1 MLKIKLTV
9 LVVLAFGGCVASW
22 GQESLSLENAVAR
35 ALQNNFD
42 IRIAQA
48 SVEIAENNNSWGQ
61 TSALP
66 SIALSAGFNA
76 TINDQSQN
84 PTAFIQEKLEVQ
96 ALNYSA
102 NLNWVLFDGLGMFIQ
117 KRQLELLESQSEG
130 NASLVIENTVQALTL
145 AYYDVLMQRERLDVL
160 AEVIALSRDRLNYVN
175 DKRDLG
181 AGSTFE
187 VLQFE
192 NNVVTDSS
200 NYLIQELAYRNA
212 TRNLNLLMGIDP
224 ETEFTFTTPLQAPSV
239 AYSYTAI
246 WDEVKNNNTALRNQ
260 FVNGLLAQQDYKL
273 ARSAMFPVVSFSA
286 GITENANQFRVR
298 SLDLAAEGAT
308 LNYFGNFAL
317 NFNLFNGGR
326 TRRAMQ
332 NARIREEVAQLQQSE
347 LELQVQS
354 DLRNALDLYTAQL
367 AIYTLT
373 DGNVDRQRLAL
384 DIAAD
389 RFANALIT
397 SFDYRQQQVA
407 FLNAEMARIQALQNL
422 LNTHTQLVRLRGG
435 LVSAR

>member
-1 MLKIKLTV
+1 MQKIKLLA
-9 LVVLAFGGCVASW
+9 LVVIAFGGCATAWS
-22 GQESLSLENAVAR
+22 QETLSLEQAVAR
-35 ALQNNFD
+35 ALQNNFA
-42 IRIAQA
+42 IQ
-48 SVEIAENNNSWGQ
+48 IAEATAEVAANNNSWGQ

-96 ALNYSA
+96 AVNYSA

-117 KRQLELLESQSEG
+117 KRQLELLETQSEG
-130 NASLVIENTVQALTL
+130 NAALVIENTVQAVTL
-145 AYYDVLMQRERLDVL
+145 AYYDVLMQRERLNVL

-200 NYLIQELAYRNA
+200 NYLVQELAYRNA
-212 TRNLNLLMGIDP
+212 IRNLNLLMGIDP
-224 ETEFTFTTPLQAPSV
+224 ETEFTLTTPLQAPSA
-239 AYSYTAI
+239 AYSYATI
-246 WDEVKNNNTALRNQ
+246 WEEVKNNNTALRNQ
-260 FVNGLLAQQDYKL
+260 FVNALLAQQDYKL
-273 ARSAMFPVVSFSA
+273 AQSAMFPVVSFSA

-298 SLDLAAEGAT
+298 ALDLAAEGAT

-373 DGNVDRQRLAL
+373 DGNVERQRLAL

-389 RFANALIT
+389 RFTNGLVT

-407 FLNAEMARIQALQNL
+407 FLNAGMARIQALQNL

-435 LVSAR
+435 LVGAR

>member
-1 MLKIKLTV
+1 MLKIKLTA
-9 LVVLAFGGCVASW
+9 LVFLAFGGCVASW
-22 GQESLSLENAVAR
+22 AQETLSLENAVAR

-42 IRIAQA
+42 IRIAEA
-48 SVEIAENNNSWGQ
+48 SVEIAANNNSWGQ

-130 NASLVIENTVQALTL
+130 NASLIIENTVQALTL
-145 AYYDVLMQRERLDVL
+145 AYYDVLMQRERLNVL
-160 AEVIALSRDRLNYVN
+160 TEVIALSRDRLNYVN
-175 DKRDLG
+175 DKRELG

-224 ETEFTFTTPLQAPSV
+224 ETEFALTTPLQAPTV
-239 AYSYTAI
+239 AYSYATI

-260 FVNGLLAQQDYKL
+260 FVNSLLAQQDYKL
-273 ARSAMFPVVSFSA
+273 AQSAMFPVVSFSA

-332 NARIREEVAQLQQSE
+332 NARIREEVAQLQQNE

-354 DLRNALDLYTAQL
+354 DLRNALDFYTAQL
-367 AIYTLT
+367 AIYQLT
-373 DGNVDRQRLAL
+373 DGNVGRQRLAL

-389 RFANALIT
+389 RFANGLIT

-435 LVSAR
+435 LVSGR

>member
-42 IRIAQA
+42 IRIAEA
-48 SVEIAENNNSWGQ
+48 SVEIAENNNSWGE

-224 ETEFTFTTPLQAPSV
+224 ETEFTLTTQLQAPSV
-239 AYSYTAI
+239 AYSYTTI

>member
-1 MLKIKLTV
+1 MLKIKLTA
-9 LVVLAFGGCVASW
+9 LVFLAFGGCVASW
-22 GQESLSLENAVAR
+22 AQETLSLENAVAR

-42 IRIAQA
+42 IRIAEA
-48 SVEIAENNNSWGQ
+48 SVEIAANNNSWGQ

-130 NASLVIENTVQALTL
+130 NASLIIENTVQALTL
-145 AYYDVLMQRERLDVL
+145 AYYDVLMQRERLNVL
-160 AEVIALSRDRLNYVN
+160 TEVIALSRDRLNYVN
-175 DKRDLG
+175 DKRELG

-224 ETEFTFTTPLQAPSV
+224 ETEFALTTPLQAPTV
-239 AYSYTAI
+239 AYSYATI

-260 FVNGLLAQQDYKL
+260 FVNSLLAQQDYKL
-273 ARSAMFPVVSFSA
+273 AQSAMFPVVSFSA

-367 AIYTLT
+367 AIYQLT
-373 DGNVDRQRLAL
+373 DGNVGRQRLAL

-389 RFANALIT
+389 RFANGLIT

-435 LVSAR
+435 LVKS

>member
-1 MLKIKLTV
+1 MIKLWAFV
-9 LVVLAFGGCVASW
+9 FLAFGGCVRGYA
-22 GQESLSLENAVAR
+22 QEPLSLEAAVAK
-35 ALQNNFD
+35 ALKNNFD
-42 IRIAQA
+42 IQIAEA
-48 SVEIAENNNSWGQ
+48 NAEIAANSNAWGQ

-66 SIALSAGFNA
+66 SIGVSAGFNA

-175 DKRDLG
+175 DKRELG

-200 NYLIQELAYRNA
+200 NYLIQELAFRNA

-224 ETEFTFTTPLQAPSV
+224 ETEFTLTTSLQAPSV
-239 AYSYTAI
+239 AYSYATI

-260 FVNGLLAQQDYKL
+260 FVNSLLAQQDYKL
-273 ARSAMFPVVSFSA
+273 AQSALFPVVSFSA

-317 NFNLFNGGR
+317 SFNLFNGGR

-332 NARIREEVAQLQQSE
+332 NARIREEVVRLQQSE

-367 AIYTLT
+367 AIYNLT
-373 DGNVDRQRLAL
+373 DGNVDRQRLAM

-389 RFANALIT
+389 RFANGLIN

>member
-1 MLKIKLTV
+1 MLKIKLTA
-9 LVVLAFGGCVASW
+9 LVFLAFGGCVASW
-22 GQESLSLENAVAR
+22 AQETLSLENAVAR

-42 IRIAQA
+42 IRIAEA
-48 SVEIAENNNSWGQ
+48 SVEIAANNNSWGQ

-130 NASLVIENTVQALTL
+130 NASLIIENTVQALTL
-145 AYYDVLMQRERLDVL
+145 AYYDVLMQRERLNVL
-160 AEVIALSRDRLNYVN
+160 TEVIALSRDLLNYVN
-175 DKRDLG
+175 DKRELG

-224 ETEFTFTTPLQAPSV
+224 ETEFALTTPLQAPTV
-239 AYSYTAI
+239 AYSYATI

-260 FVNGLLAQQDYKL
+260 FVNSLLAQQDYKL
-273 ARSAMFPVVSFSA
+273 AQSAMFPVVSFSA

-332 NARIREEVAQLQQSE
+332 NARIREEVAQLQQNE

-367 AIYTLT
+367 AIYQLT
-373 DGNVDRQRLAL
+373 DGNVGRQRLAL

-389 RFANALIT
+389 RFANGLIT

-435 LVSAR
+435 LVSGR